1 MSKTKLFSS
10 LTSIEEIKTFW
21 DIQLVQWDFN
31 IKWKFPSQTL
41 RQIGQGV
48 PDLWS
53 DIRAVY
59 FHKLLLF
66 KLKEKIRW
74 SVPEKK
80 FTFSLGINSF
90 FPSIVYCPQNDWI
103 PEKKWN
109 KKAGKSDIF
118 WEKMYKRCKYQ
129 KMCIYGIADYT

>member
-10 LTSIEEIKTFW
+10 WTSIEEIKTFW

-80 FTFSLGINSF
+80 FTFSLGINF
-90 FPSIVYCPQNDWI
+90 FSKHRLLSTKWLNSWKKNETKRR
-103 PEKKWN
+103 EKVIFFG
-109 KKAGKSDIF
+109 KK
-118 WEKMYKRCKYQ
+118 
-129 KMCIYGIADYT
+129 CISGANTKKCAYME